1 MNNLKQKVVGID
13 KPIQSIQTQLYD
25 NLSKIW
31 NGEIEGYGRI
41 YKNNNSTG
49 EIIPEWYNSI
59 TKEYDSVYYDDSKSA
74 TFCFLVSDKDN
85 TSDEYAFKAQVKCVF
100 SVNLDK
106 IYSENAERLDAKAES
121 EVVNL
126 FRENYSQTIIKSI
139 EKTIETVYL
148 GYSIE
153 KIKKSDNIQPRH
165 VFSVNFD
172 LIYYF
177 DNQC

>member
-13 KPIQSIQTQLYD
+13 KPIQNIQIHLYD
-25 NLSKIW
+25 CLSKMW
-31 NGEIEGYGRI
+31 NGEIEGYGRV
-41 YKNNNSTG
+41 YKNNNSAG

-59 TKEYDSVYYDDSKSA
+59 TKDYDLVYYDDSKSA

-100 SVNLDK
+100 SVNLDR
-106 IYSENAERLDAKAES
+106 IYYENSERLDAKAEL

-126 FRENYSQTIIKSI
+126 FQENYSQATVKSI

-153 KIKKSDNIQPRH
+153 KIKKSDNIQPKH